1 MPFVMPFVIV
11 AVLVIIVIS
20 AIYSMI
26 QARKRLEGLFELAQR
41 LGLNF
46 SPAEDYGL
54 ADRYGF
60 LKQLAQGDNRY
71 ARNVLSGTWQQN
83 QVLAFDFHYETY
95 TQSKSGRQ
103 THHHWFSFF
112 ILTLPAVFP
121 DLTVRRENFFTK
133 VAEVFG
139 YQDIKFE
146 SAEFSKTFNVRSP
159 DKKFA
164 YDVCNAKMME
174 YLLANRDLSVEI
186 ENQVLALAFDTCL
199 SVEQIESNLQRL
211 IEIRSLLPDYLFAQ
225 T

>member
-1 MPFVMPFVIV
+1 MPFVIV

>member
-1 MPFVMPFVIV
+1 VV
-11 AVLVIIVIS
+11 VLVIAVIS
-20 AIYSMI
+20 AFYGVIR
-26 QARKRLEGLFELAQR
+26 ARKRLEGLFELAQR

-46 SPAEDYGL
+46 SAAEDYGL

-60 LKQLAQGDNRY
+60 LKQLAQGENRY
-71 ARNVLSGTWQQN
+71 ARNVLSGTYQQN

-95 TQSKSGRQ
+95 SQGKSGRQ

-112 ILTLPAVFP
+112 ILTLPAFFP
-121 DLTVRRENFFTK
+121 GLTIRRENFLTK
-133 VAEVFG
+133 VAEAFG

-146 SAEFSKTFNVRSP
+146 SAEFSQAFCVRSP

-186 ENQVLALAFDTCL
+186 ENQVLALAFNTRL
-199 SVEQIESNLQRL
+199 SVEQIEANLQRL
-211 IEIRSLLPDYLFAQ
+211 VDIRSRLPEYLFANA
-225 T
+225 

>member
-1 MPFVMPFVIV
+1 MPFVIV
-11 AVLVIIVIS
+11 AVLVIAAIG
-20 AIYSMI
+20 AIYGAI
-26 QARKRLEGLFELAQR
+26 RARKRLEGLFELAQR
-41 LGLNF
+41 MGLNF
-46 SPAEDYGL
+46 SAAEDYGL
-54 ADRYGF
+54 ADQYGF
-60 LKQLAQGDNRY
+60 LKQLAQGENRY

-83 QVLAFDFHYETY
+83 QVLAFDYHYETH
-95 TQSKSGRQ
+95 TQGKGGRQ

-121 DLTVRRENFFTK
+121 DLTIRRENFFTK
-133 VAEVFG
+133 VAGVFG

-146 SAEFSKTFNVRSP
+146 SAEFSKAFCVRSP

-164 YDVCNAKMME
+164 YDICNAKMME

-199 SVEQIESNLQRL
+199 SVEQVESNLQRL
-211 IEIRSLLPDYLFAQ
+211 VEIRARLPEYLFVQ

>member
-1 MPFVMPFVIV
+1 VV
-11 AVLVIIVIS
+11 VLVIAVIS
-20 AIYSMI
+20 AFYGVIR
-26 QARKRLEGLFELAQR
+26 ARKRLEGLFELAQR

-46 SPAEDYGL
+46 SAAEDYGL

-60 LKQLAQGDNRY
+60 LKQLAQGENRY
-71 ARNVLSGTWQQN
+71 ARNVLSGTYQQN

-95 TQSKSGRQ
+95 SQGKSGRQ

-112 ILTLPAVFP
+112 ILTLPAFFP
-121 DLTVRRENFFTK
+121 DLTIRRENFLTK
-133 VAEVFG
+133 VAEAFG

-146 SAEFSKTFNVRSP
+146 SAEFSKAFNVRSP

-186 ENQVLALAFDTCL
+186 ENEVIALAFSTRL
-199 SVEQIESNLQRL
+199 SVEQIEFNLQRL
-211 IEIRSLLPDYLFAQ
+211 VEIRSRLPQYLFTNA
-225 T
+225 